1 MSFCFCPLRS
11 GSSGNALFVQA
22 GRARVL
28 VDAGLS
34 GKRIECA
41 LGEIGVAPETLTGII
56 VSHEH
61 SDHIQGAGVLSRR
74 YDLPLYA
81 TKGTWRAMAEL
92 PTIQRVADK
101 NRREFG
107 AGDDFYIRDLAIAP
121 FAIPHDAAEPVGFA
135 LLHAGRKICIATDLG
150 HIAPGW
156 MQALRGAD
164 LVLLEA
170 NHDPD
175 KLRDSTRYNARL
187 KSRILGRHGHLS
199 NGDCGQAL
207 VQLAQSGVRRAILGH
222 MSEETNTPELAFT
235 TVSAALQEAGV
246 RPSDMRVDLA
256 YRDKTGGLY
265 EVGE

>member
-34 GKRIECA
+34 GKKVECA
-41 LGEIGVAPETLTGII
+41 LAEIGVAPETLTGIMI
-56 VSHEH
+56 SHEH

-81 TKGTWRAMAEL
+81 TEGTWRALADL
-92 PTIQRVADK
+92 PAFQRVADK
-101 NRREFG
+101 NRRVFG
-107 AGDDFYIRDLAIAP
+107 AGEDFYIRDLGIVP

-135 LLHAGRKICIATDLG
+135 LLHAGRKVCIATDLG

-175 KLRDSTRYNARL
+175 MLRGSIRYNARL
-187 KSRILGRHGHLS
+187 KARILGRHGHLS
-199 NGDCGQAL
+199 NADCGQAL
-207 VQLAQSGVRRAILGH
+207 VQLAQSGVRHAILGH
-222 MSEETNTPELAFT
+222 MSEETNTPALAFD
-235 TVSAALQEAGV
+235 TVSAVLQAAGV
-246 RPSDMRVDLA
+246 RGMRVDLA
-256 YRDKTGGLY
+256 YRDRTGGLY

>member
-11 GSSGNALFVQA
+11 GSGGNALFVQA

-34 GKRIECA
+34 GKKIECA
-41 LGEIGVAPETLTGII
+41 LGEIGIAPETLTGII
-56 VSHEH
+56 ISHEH

-81 TKGTWRAMAEL
+81 TEGTWRAMGD
-92 PTIQRVADK
+92 QRVADK
-101 NRREFG
+101 NRRVFAVGE
-107 AGDDFYIRDLAIAP
+107 DFFIRDLAIAP
-121 FAIPHDAAEPVGFA
+121 FAIPHDAAEPVGFS

-156 MQALRGAD
+156 TQALRGAD

-175 KLRDSTRYNARL
+175 RLRASIRYSAHL
-187 KSRILGRHGHLS
+187 KARILGRQGHLS
-199 NGDCGQAL
+199 NGDCGQVL
-207 VQLAQSGVRRAILGH
+207 VQLAQSGLRHAILGH
-222 MSEETNTPELAFT
+222 MSEETNTPELAFD

-246 RPSDMRVDLA
+246 RPQDMRVDLA
-256 YRDKTGGLY
+256 YRDRTGGLY